1 MHKYHDIIG
10 LLMCMRSL
18 QVREEGTGMP
28 DEVNYEAHLMDVKEA
43 LKLLNAD
50 EAQIVDYASKL
61 FAWVRPPLVD
71 FAFSFLRSYP
81 CVDTSGRTP
90 SAERCFRIRIR
101 IYVVSVP
108 SFLAA

>member
-1 MHKYHDIIG
+1 
-10 LLMCMRSL
+10 MRSL

-61 FAWVRPPLVD
+61 FAWVRPPWLILL
-71 FAFSFLRSYP
+71 FLFYAP
-81 CVDTSGRTP
+81 TP
-90 SAERCFRIRIR
+90 
-101 IYVVSVP
+101 V
-108 SFLAA
+108 